1 MSEPLEPTAPLAA
14 GDPSSPPSSPDAP
27 SGQPGAPVPAAR
39 WTRPVLVAVAFLALV
54 ALFWPRGDGARG
66 RRPGGFL
73 LDESGSPVPLAR
85 ELRAVTLVH
94 FWASW
99 CPPCVTEMPEI
110 LALAREATNDRFQ
123 VVFVAVGDE
132 PKAARKFLGEPGRAL
147 YFDPSW
153 EVANRFGTEKL
164 PETHLVVGG
173 EVVESFIGATR
184 WSDPAVR
191 AKLQKWTASPAS
203 AAP

>member
-1 MSEPLEPTAPLAA
+1 MSEPLEPTPLSNGGAAPGPPPAGSGDELA
-14 GDPSSPPSSPDAP
+14 S
-27 SGQPGAPVPAAR
+27 AR
-39 WTRPVLVAVAFLALV
+39 WARPALVAVALLALV
-54 ALFWPRGDGARG
+54 ALFWPHGDGAKG
-66 RRPGGFL
+66 RRPAGFV
-73 LDESGSPVPLAR
+73 LDEMGRPVPLAR
-85 ELRAVTLVH
+85 ELRAATLVH
-94 FWASW
+94 FWATW
-99 CPPCVTEMPEI
+99 CPPCITELPEL
-110 LALAREATNDRFQ
+110 LAFAHEATNDRFQ
-123 VVFVAVGDE
+123 VVFVAVGDD
-132 PKAARKFLGEPGRAL
+132 PKAARRFFGDAGRPL

-173 EVVESFIGATR
+173 EVVESFVGATS

>member
-1 MSEPLEPTAPLAA
+1 MSEPLEP
-14 GDPSSPPSSPDAP
+14 PSAEESPPTSVPPAVSPPS
-27 SGQPGAPVPAAR
+27 R
-39 WTRPVLVAVAFLALV
+39 WTRPALLAVAALALV
-54 ALFWPRGDGARG
+54 ALFWPRSDGARA
-66 RRPGGFL
+66 RRPGGFV
-73 LDESGSPVPLAR
+73 LDESGSPVPITR
-85 ELRAVTLVH
+85 ELKAATLVH

-132 PKAARKFLGEPGRAL
+132 PKAARRFLGEPGRAL
-147 YFDPSW
+147 YFDPNW

-173 EVVESFIGATR
+173 EIVESFIGATR

-191 AKLQKWTASPAS
+191 AKLQKWIASPAS
-203 AAP
+203 ASP

>member
-1 MSEPLEPTAPLAA
+1 MSEPLEP
-14 GDPSSPPSSPDAP
+14 
-27 SGQPGAPVPAAR
+27 APVSEGGAAAAR
-39 WTRPVLVAVAFLALV
+39 PPAGPDEAVASARWARPALLAVALLAVV
-54 ALFWPRGDGARG
+54 ALFWPHGDRAKS
-66 RRPGGFL
+66 RRPAGFVI
-73 LDESGSPVPLAR
+73 DEMGRPVPLAR
-85 ELRAVTLVH
+85 ELRAATLVH
-94 FWASW
+94 FWATW
-99 CPPCVTEMPEI
+99 CPPCITELPEL
-110 LALAREATNDRFQ
+110 LAFAHEAANDRFQ
-123 VVFVAVGDE
+123 VVFVAVGDD
-132 PKAARKFLGEPGRAL
+132 PKAARRFFGDAERPL

-173 EVVESFIGATR
+173 EVVESFVGATS